1 MPMFTRN
8 MRTPTRMSRL
18 AATLLAFALIAL
30 LGACGGQRRFLGPPG
45 LSVQEIEL
53 ANGRYVARVRLDS
66 PASMPLVL
74 QSFDWKLSFDGAPAA
89 SGMLPLDLTLA
100 PEAGDIV
107 RIDLGAEQDLPTLAS
122 LNSAQGLAYVLEGE
136 LKISSPS
143 VRYPLRYAGRL
154 RPTPG
159 KPGSFR

>member
-1 MPMFTRN
+1 MPINKFPHRSSQL
-8 MRTPTRMSRL
+8 SRWL
-18 AATLLAFALIAL
+18 AAALTIALVVLLA
-30 LGACGGQRRFLGPPG
+30 ACGGPKRFMGPPG

-53 ANGRYVARVRLDS
+53 VNGRYLARVRLDS
-66 PASMPLVL
+66 PSSMPVVL
-74 QSFDWKLSFDGAPAA
+74 ESFDWKLSFDGTEAA
-89 SGMLPLDLTLA
+89 KGLMPLDLTLA
-100 PEAGDIV
+100 AEAGDIV
-107 RIDLGAEQDLPTLAS
+107 RIDLGSEQSLPTLKNLS
-122 LNSAQGLAYVLEGE
+122 SAQGLAYVLEGE